1 MRTKFSET
9 LIQVREAKGLKQYQ
23 FAKVLGCEPS
33 YLSALERG
41 NKEPP
46 KSEKLNLM
54 IEKMEITEEIA
65 LTLREAAEFQ
75 LSTIKVPHNTD
86 EAVREMCV
94 VLSKRLPTI
103 SRSYAK
109 IITQL
114 LLIAE
119 ESKM

>member
-1 MRTKFSET
+1 MRNKFSDT

-46 KSEKLNLM
+46 KSGKLETM
-54 IEKMEITEEIA
+54 IKKMDITEEIA
-65 LTLREAAEFQ
+65 LALREAAEFQ
-75 LSTIKVPHNTD
+75 LSAIKIPRNTD
-86 EAVREMCV
+86 EDVREMCF
-94 VLSKRLPTI
+94 VLNKRLPTI
-103 SRSYAK
+103 SGSYAK

-114 LLIAE
+114 LLIGE